1 MSELT
6 QDLIQQALDQDFN
19 KANNTFG
26 DIMSVKLTDLLD
38 QEKIKLEIKIRKDK
52 EKEEYKK
59 LSKEEKKKLNKFRVG
74 IIRDEGSNGD
84 REMMS
89 AFEIAGFDVYNI
101 CINHF
106 LEELWILKKQSTFQ
120 KKKK

>member
-38 QEKIKLEIKIRKDK
+38 QEKIKLADQTYNGVEDDDDPQLDFDFDS
-52 EKEEYKK
+52 EDD
-59 LSKEEKKKLNKFRVG
+59 SG
-74 IIRDEGSNGD
+74 TDEGADAEDSEED
-84 REMMS
+84 ELD
-89 AFEIAGFDVYNI
+89 FEAEISDES
-101 CINHF
+101 
-106 LEELWILKKQSTFQ
+106 EEDEDED
-120 KKKK
+120 

>member
-38 QEKIKLEIKIRKDK
+38 QEKIKLADQTYNGVEDDDDSQLDFDFDS
-52 EKEEYKK
+52 EDD
-59 LSKEEKKKLNKFRVG
+59 SG
-74 IIRDEGSNGD
+74 TDEGADAEDSEEDELDFETEIGD
-84 REMMS
+84 ES
-89 AFEIAGFDVYNI
+89 
-101 CINHF
+101 
-106 LEELWILKKQSTFQ
+106 EEDEE
-120 KKKK
+120 